1 MLRTAAYVTR
11 RLKKKKKKYECKQEK
26 KVSTISMEWVKKHY
40 LQQGEGSLRGEIYSF
55 FNKSKIETEQ
65 HRETTRRGAGPRG
78 RWWRGRG

>member
-1 MLRTAAYVTR
+1 MLHAD
-11 RLKKKKKKYECKQEK
+11 LKKKRRSMNVNRTN
-26 KVSTISMEWVKKHY
+26 VSTISMEWVKKHY